1 MTTAGLTGHR
11 TVWIAYVPL
20 RCILPLAPW
29 KSVGLV
35 PGLRVVAPTSW
46 SEERIRKAL
55 YRKFSCIG
63 PALILRKLHTDLV
76 ERVGRLRRVG
86 DALPGESLSKAWESM
101 IPYYG
106 FRVLHLP
113 SWRMEI
119 FPAKERKEFR
129 KVRNFPA
136 QPQAEISVRY
146 YRKRYY
152 REGLHVIRV
161 YIKNVQWH
169 VLQQHSHVFFSVMRD
184 FLPMNWKDT
193 SINRREVRRS
203 HYVYEIV
210 FDPISEVEATRVVR
224 KLVKIIAKRLIKKGF
239 LSYRCDRKS
248 EKPLPKSY
256 LRFITQEELQI
267 LQSIKD

>member
-1 MTTAGLTGHR
+1 
-11 TVWIAYVPL
+11 
-20 RCILPLAPW
+20 
-29 KSVGLV
+29 LV

-63 PALILRKLHTDLV
+63 PVLILRKLHTDLV

-86 DALPGESLSKAWESM
+86 YALPGESLSKAWESM
-101 IPYYG
+101 TPYYG

-161 YIKNVQWH
+161 YIKNVQWQ
-169 VLQQHSHVFFSVMRD
+169 VLERHSHVFFSVMRD
-184 FLPMNWKDT
+184 FLPMNWKYT
-193 SINRREVRRS
+193 PINRREVRRS
-203 HYVYEIV
+203 HYVVVSPSFRIFDKGYEIV
-210 FDPISEVEATRVVR
+210 FAPISEVKAIRVLR
-224 KLVKIIAKRLIKKGF
+224 KLVKILARRLIKKGF

-267 LQSIKD
+267 LQSLMRD